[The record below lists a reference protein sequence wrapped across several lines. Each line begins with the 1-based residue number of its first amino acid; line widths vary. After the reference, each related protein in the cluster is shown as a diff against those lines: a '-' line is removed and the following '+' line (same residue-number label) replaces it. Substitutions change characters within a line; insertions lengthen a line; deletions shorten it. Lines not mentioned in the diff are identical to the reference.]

1 MENGVTLSNSQNIS
15 ATLNTFFSGIVKKKK
30 MVVPQYEDPT
40 VDTSD
45 ISDLLLKVI
54 VNKNHSR
61 ARLIKNTF
69 KRFNTFSFDYVDESD
84 IEK

>member
-1 MENGVTLSNSQNIS
+1 MD
-15 ATLNTFFSGIVKKKK
+15 
-30 MVVPQYEDPT
+30 VPQYEDPT

>member
-1 MENGVTLSNSQNIS
+1 MENGDTLSNSQKIS
-15 ATLNTFFSGIVKKKK
+15 ETLNTFFSSIVKKKK
-30 MVVPQYEDPT
+30 NGYSTIQRSP

-69 KRFNTFSFDYVDESD
+69 KRFNTFNFGYVDESD

>member
-15 ATLNTFFSGIVKKKK
+15 ETLNTFFSGIVKKK